1 MIDLFLQAGG
11 SPEKVVELLSENYKA
26 VAQTVNLLAEWLI
39 QAGVDIKVVQEM
51 VENHLKTMIV
61 KHFDPKKADSIF
73 TDEGETPSWLAE
85 MIEYPTWRGLFYRLA
100 EEYPDCLMLNFTVK
114 LISDAG
120 FQGEITSVS
129 TACHQIEVFSRVLR
143 TTISS
148 LLNGGEE
155 LLEKNLP
162 EFTKMVC
169 HGEHTYLYSQV
180 LMQILSQEPKGGS
193 NIRRLCQEL
202 QKSANERFLQAGGS
216 PEKVVELL
224 SENYKAVAQ
233 TVNLLAEWLIQADE
247 GETPSWLAE
256 MIEYPTWRGLFY
268 RLAEEYPDCLMLNFT
283 VKLISDAGFQG
294 EITSVSTACHQI
306 EVFSRVLRTTISS
319 LLNGGEE
326 LLEKNLPEF
335 TKMVCHGEHTYL
347 YSQVLMQILSQE
359 PKGGSNIRR
368 LCQELQKSAN
378 ERGLD
383 VTPITLALSGA
394 AAYPRACQA
403 LSSMLSRNALNPAD
417 ITILYKMYTDMNPPP
432 VDLIRVPAFL
442 DLLID
447 AMFKP
452 VSKVNPEHKAK
463 YIYVLSYAAS
473 VTETYKKGQR
483 KSIIKDELKPTTQA
497 LEKVQSLCAEN
508 KNSSELI
515 ADVNVLFLNLKFPVI
530 AYGVLK
536 WVDYTVSDTNYF
548 KLNTDHT
555 PLHLVLID
563 EIVTNHVLLHQKALD
578 LLVRLFESTFEELD
592 VLVRLEL
599 KKTLLDRMVLDVI
612 APPYTADFA
621 QLFLPLIENKDI
633 TGSIR
638 MDDGSDPVSEF
649 ITDAKAAIAV

>member
-1 MIDLFLQAGG
+1 M
-11 SPEKVVELLSENYKA
+11 
-26 VAQTVNLLAEWLI
+26 
-39 QAGVDIKVVQEM
+39 
-51 VENHLKTMIV
+51 
-61 KHFDPKKADSIF
+61 
-73 TDEGETPSWLAE
+73 
-85 MIEYPTWRGLFYRLA
+85 
-100 EEYPDCLMLNFTVK
+100 
-114 LISDAG
+114 
-120 FQGEITSVS
+120 
-129 TACHQIEVFSRVLR
+129 
-143 TTISS
+143 
-148 LLNGGEE
+148 
-155 LLEKNLP
+155 
-162 EFTKMVC
+162 
-169 HGEHTYLYSQV
+169 
-180 LMQILSQEPKGGS
+180 
-193 NIRRLCQEL
+193 
-202 QKSANERFLQAGGS
+202 
-216 PEKVVELL
+216 
-224 SENYKAVAQ
+224 
-233 TVNLLAEWLIQADE
+233 
-247 GETPSWLAE
+247 
-256 MIEYPTWRGLFY
+256 
-268 RLAEEYPDCLMLNFT
+268 
-283 VKLISDAGFQG
+283 
-294 EITSVSTACHQI
+294 
-306 EVFSRVLRTTISS
+306 
-319 LLNGGEE
+319 
-326 LLEKNLPEF
+326 
-335 TKMVCHGEHTYL
+335 
-347 YSQVLMQILSQE
+347 
-359 PKGGSNIRR
+359 
-368 LCQELQKSAN
+368 
-378 ERGLD
+378 D

-483 KSIIKDELKPTTQA
+483 KSIVKDELKPTTQA

-599 KKTLLDRMVLDVI
+599 KKTLLDRMVHLFSKGFVLPVVSYICKCWDKQDTDISLIRHFVTEVLDVI
-612 APPYTADFA
+612 APPFTADFA

>member
-1 MIDLFLQAGG
+1 MSELDDEDMVWDPEEIGGEMSDHDIDGEDEEENQAIQDGCLQIFSASDFIMEPGVFNMLKTFLQAGR

-73 TDEGETPSWLAE
+73 T
-85 MIEYPTWRGLFYRLA
+85 
-100 EEYPDCLMLNFTVK
+100 
-114 LISDAG
+114 
-120 FQGEITSVS
+120 
-129 TACHQIEVFSRVLR
+129 
-143 TTISS
+143 
-148 LLNGGEE
+148 
-155 LLEKNLP
+155 
-162 EFTKMVC
+162 
-169 HGEHTYLYSQV
+169 
-180 LMQILSQEPKGGS
+180 
-193 NIRRLCQEL
+193 
-202 QKSANERFLQAGGS
+202 
-216 PEKVVELL
+216 
-224 SENYKAVAQ
+224 
-233 TVNLLAEWLIQADE
+233 DE

-599 KKTLLDRMVLDVI
+599 KKTLLDRMVHLFSKGFVLPVVSYICKCWDKQDTDISLIRHFVTEVLDVI